1 MSRGVLRQQLL
12 GLADLNILLLLNDM
26 YLKHIDDFT
35 DFFWHNVTHAVNI
48 SSCCILCL
56 QFLLCC
62 LSKPHEAYCVP
73 RRDPYSFI
81 GVRHLWK

>member
-12 GLADLNILLLLNDM
+12 GLADLNILLLLNDT

-48 SSCCILCL
+48 S
-56 QFLLCC
+56 
-62 LSKPHEAYCVP
+62 
-73 RRDPYSFI
+73 
-81 GVRHLWK
+81 